1 MESILFKIIVQTN
14 ETLKQYQSKN
24 KVECKKKTEA
34 EKKGW
39 YSENPKYNNII
50 VLNVLNVNELNIF
63 IKIEMVKKKKERW
76 SYWIKN
82 RKSTYKPLQQP
93 HLNTNAPDI
102 HIHSKPKEMVDGK
115 RMKKH
120 ASCQ

>member
-24 KVECKKKTEA
+24 KVECKKKIEA

-63 IKIEMVKKKKERW
+63 IKIEMVKKKR
-76 SYWIKN
+76 
-82 RKSTYKPLQQP
+82 
-93 HLNTNAPDI
+93 
-102 HIHSKPKEMVDGK
+102 EMVILD
-115 RMKKH
+115 
-120 ASCQ
+120 